1 MGSELLGIISVLVLM
16 ACVMLGVPIAFSML
30 LTGFLGYAYVA
41 GFDTALSQLVLV
53 AWHESA
59 ENFVMVCIPLYILM
73 GFIVATSGLASDL
86 YDTAFKWLG
95 SWKGGLAIATVFACA
110 GFGAITGASTATAS
124 TIGSLA
130 KPQMDRY
137 KYDPR
142 LSTGCLAASGTL
154 GVLIPPSLIFV
165 FYGAMTEES
174 IGQLFMAGIIPGII
188 TVLIF
193 TAVITVWCLL
203 NKNLSPLS
211 ANFTWSERWKSLKT
225 VWPILVLFLS
235 VIGGIYAGVFTPT
248 EGAGIGSSMALLLT
262 ILMRRMTLGRFLEA
276 LRHTVRLTSMILAIV
291 FGGILYSRFLALT
304 GATEYLVNLLLGM
317 EIDKYLMIVA
327 LLAIYLFLGMI
338 LDVYG
343 MLVLT
348 LPIVYPVVIG
358 LGFSGIW
365 FGVICVIM
373 AEVAL
378 ITPPVGVN
386 VFIISGIAPD
396 VPLEKIFKG
405 ITPFFLGELVV
416 IALLIAF
423 PWLATWIPNTM
434 MIGN

>member
-1 MGSELLGIISVLVLM
+1 MGNEFLGLISVFVLM
-16 ACVMLGVPIAFSML
+16 ACVALGIPIAFSML
-30 LTGFLGYAYVA
+30 LTGFLGYAYFA
-41 GFDTALSQLVLV
+41 GFDTAISQLLLV
-53 AWHESA
+53 GWHESA

-73 GFIVATSGLASDL
+73 GFIVSNSGIAKDL
-86 YDTAFKWLG
+86 YAAAYKWFG
-95 SWKGGLAIATVFACA
+95 HWKGGLAIATVFACA
-110 GFGAITGASTATAS
+110 GFGAITGSSAATAS

-137 KYDPR
+137 GYDSK

-154 GVLIPPSLIFV
+154 GVLIPPSLVFV

-174 IGQLFMAGIIPGII
+174 VGQLFMAGVIPGIV
-188 TVLIF
+188 TVLVF
-193 TAVITVWCLL
+193 AGVIYFWCLW
-203 NKNLSPLS
+203 NKKLSPTGPTFS
-211 ANFTWSERWKSLKT
+211 WVERWKSVKA
-225 VWPILVLFLS
+225 VWPILLLFLS

-262 ILMRRMTLGRFLEA
+262 VLMKRMTKGLFLKA
-276 LRHTVRLTSMILAIV
+276 LRETVRLTAMILAIV
-291 FGGILYSRFLALT
+291 YGGILYSRFLALT

-317 EIDKYLMIVA
+317 EVNKYLLVIA
-327 LLAIYLFLGMI
+327 LLAIYLILGMI

-348 LPIVYPVVIG
+348 LPIVFPVIIG

-365 FGVICVIM
+365 FGVICVVM

-386 VFIISGIAPD
+386 VFVISGVAPD

-405 ITPFFLGELVV
+405 ISPFFLGELIV
-416 IALLIAF
+416 IAFCIAF
-423 PWLATWIPNTM
+423 PWMATWLPETM
-434 MIGN
+434 LGR